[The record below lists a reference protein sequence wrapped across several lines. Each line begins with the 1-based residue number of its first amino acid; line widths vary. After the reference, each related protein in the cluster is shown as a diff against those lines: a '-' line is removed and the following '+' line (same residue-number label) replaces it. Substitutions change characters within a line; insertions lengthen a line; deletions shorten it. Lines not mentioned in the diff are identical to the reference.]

1 VPHPAQKCGKIAKV
15 TQAREMSWCGVGAT
29 IYVRLDMDH
38 LSPADISQRLD
49 QLTELSVEL
58 SSNRNIP
65 LLLEHILRAAKK
77 LTHADG
83 GTLYRTSEDK
93 KSLCFHISLNDTL
106 GMYKGGVAGDQ
117 IEIPNIPLC
126 DQYGNKNLSSVAAY
140 AANFGQSINIMDIYQ
155 ADVFNFS
162 GMRHFDSQYHYHSQS
177 FLTVPMQ
184 DHEGDLIGVLQL
196 INATDPAT
204 GAKRTFSETDQ
215 RFIEALSS
223 QAAIAITNQQ
233 LVLQLEKL
241 FEALVNM
248 INIGI
253 DEKSPYTGRHCQM
266 VPELT
271 MMLANAAHRAPSG
284 PLAEFQMSE
293 DDRKELWLAGLL
305 HDCGKI
311 TTPVHVVDKATKL
324 ESIHDRIH
332 NIDTRFEVL
341 KRDAEIAA
349 LRQKLA
355 ALEQAVPTDAARE
368 ANWAEIDR
376 AAQRQIEQYNDD
388 RAFLR
393 YANIGS
399 EGMRLD
405 EQERVRSI
413 AAYSWRNVQGELAD
427 FLDFEEV
434 SNLTIRFGTL
444 TQDERDVIN
453 NHISVTIRM
462 LESLPWPKHLKNVP
476 EYAGGHHER
485 MDGKGYPR
493 GLRGDQMSIQARLMA
508 IADIFE
514 ALTAC
519 DRPYKKGKSLTESLQ
534 ILGKFSL
541 NGHIDPDLFDVF
553 IRQKVYLEFARR
565 FMKPAQIDEV
575 DESLIPGYTP

>member
-1 VPHPAQKCGKIAKV
+1 
-15 TQAREMSWCGVGAT
+15 
-29 IYVRLDMDH
+29 MDH
-38 LSPADISQRLD
+38 LSPAEIAQRLD

-58 SSNRNIP
+58 SSNRNFP
-65 LLLEHILRAAKK
+65 LLLEHILRLAKK

-83 GTLYRTSEDK
+83 STLYRTSEDK

-106 GMYKGGVAGDQ
+106 AMYKGGVEGDP
-117 IEIPNIPLC
+117 ITIPNIPLC
-126 DQYGNKNLSSVAAY
+126 DKFGNKNLSSVAAY
-140 AANFGQSINIMDIYQ
+140 AANFGHSINIQDIYQ

-162 GMRHFDSQYHYHSQS
+162 GMRQFDAQYHYHSQS

-184 DHEGDLIGVLQL
+184 NHEGELIGVLQL
-196 INATDPAT
+196 INAIDPET
-204 GAKRTFSETDQ
+204 GARQAFSETDQ

-233 LVLQLEKL
+233 LMMQLEKL

-271 MMLANAAHRAPSG
+271 MMLADAAHSIETG
-284 PLAEFQMSE
+284 PLAQFKMTES
-293 DDRKELWLAGLL
+293 DRKELWLAGLL

-311 TTPVHVVDKATKL
+311 TTPVHVVDKSTKL

-332 NIDTRFEVL
+332 NVDTRFEVL

-349 LRQKLA
+349 LKKKLQSLESVA
-355 ALEQAVPTDAARE
+355 ATEPAR
-368 ANWAEIDR
+368 AGWAQIDTEM
-376 AAQRQIEQYNDD
+376 QQQIAQYNQD
-388 RAFLR
+388 RDFLR
-393 YANIGS
+393 YANVGS
-399 EGMRLD
+399 EGMKPD
-405 EQERVRSI
+405 EQQRVVEI
-413 AAYSWRNVQGELAD
+413 GKYQWVGVNGELQS
-427 FLDFEEV
+427 FLDFEEI
-434 SNLTIRFGTL
+434 SNLTIKFGTL
-444 TQDERDVIN
+444 TQDEREVIN
-453 NHISVTIRM
+453 NHISMTIRM

-493 GLRGDQMSIQARLMA
+493 GLRGEQMSIQARLMA

-519 DRPYKKGKSLTESLQ
+519 DRPYKKGKSLSESLT
-534 ILGKFSL
+534 ILGKFRL

-553 IRQKVYLEFARR
+553 VRQKVYLEFANR
-565 FMKPAQIDEV
+565 FMKPAQVDAV
-575 DESLIPGYTP
+575 DESTIPGYIP